1 MRLRVGLTSL
11 HGSVE
16 GYTRRFDFL
25 ELRAEPGRLPTS
37 KTLRKLR
44 GESRERV
51 AFALLVPPAGV
62 VRLSESPADVEALEA
77 AAEALGAEWIV
88 LQTGPDLGPSA
99 RGRTRL
105 KALSARLANDS
116 RRVAWEPRGPWE
128 PETGGGGGRAGGGRG
143 GAGAARG
150 FAGAVGI
157 TLVEDLSQ
165 VPGGGERVV
174 YTRLRV
180 QGPGARLASS
190 ALSRLGEELA
200 GAEQAYVVVE
210 GRGSPSARARIEQA
224 IREAEALEGD
234 ESELEE
240 VDFGDA
246 DEDEDEEGFEDED
259 EAAELEGED
268 DEDEAALED
277 DEDDDDDL
285 EPDEEDEDDED
296 DDEDER

>member
-1 MRLRVGLTSL
+1 
-11 HGSVE
+11 
-16 GYTRRFDFL
+16 FDFL

-128 PETGGGGGRAGGGRG
+128 PETARAF
-143 GAGAARG
+143 AR
-150 FAGAVGI
+150 AVGI

-285 EPDEEDEDDED
+285 EPDEEDEDD
-296 DDEDER
+296 

>member
-128 PETGGGGGRAGGGRG
+128 PETARAF
-143 GAGAARG
+143 AR
-150 FAGAVGI
+150 AVGI